1 MTGLFSIVTTETS
14 QWLTMNTVFRVN
26 VLFFRNNLHNKKTNP
41 VSTLRLDDNIHNFYL
56 KLLNLICKPAYVP
69 DRIT

>member
-1 MTGLFSIVTTETS
+1 MTGLFSIVTTETF

-26 VLFFRNNLHNKKTNP
+26 VLFFRNNLHNKQTNP
-41 VSTLRLDDNIHNFYL
+41 VSTLRLDDDIYNFYL
-56 KLLNLICKPAYVP
+56 KLLNLFCKPAYVP